1 MPSPPPARRP
11 KNPNVHHGDTET
23 RRAHGENGVDQTLA
37 APVLPGRSELETSK
51 RNLTATT
58 DGHDPL
64 TETTIGAAI
73 EVHRALGPGLLEFAY
88 QECLVI
94 VLRDRGP
101 SVARQVEL
109 PIECPRTHRQTRL
122 SHRRGGEPAGHR
134 GGQGGRVDPA
144 RARGPTPDLSS
155 ALAKTH
161 RAAHQF
167 LCAHA
172 QGRRPASSALAPSH
186 FSRANLGCVPPPC
199 LLLGASSV
207 TL

>member
-37 APVLPGRSELETSK
+37 APVLPVRSDLETSK

-64 TETTIGAAI
+64 TETIIGAAI
-73 EVHRALGPGLLEFAY
+73 EVHRALGPGLLESAY

-94 VLRDRGP
+94 ALRDRGL

-109 PIECPRTHRQTRL
+109 PIEFHGHIVKPAYRIDVEVNQQVIVEVKAVESILPVHEAQLLTYLRL
-122 SHRRGGEPAGHR
+122 SRRRIG
-134 GGQGGRVDPA
+134 
-144 RARGPTPDLSS
+144 L
-155 ALAKTH
+155 LIN
-161 RAAHQF
+161 F
-167 LCAHA
+167 
-172 QGRRPASSALAPSH
+172 
-186 FSRANLGCVPPPC
+186 CVPM
-199 LLLGASSV
+199 LKDGVRRRVL
-207 TL
+207 